1 MIYNKKNLNKM
12 NSKEERLIAFAKQ
25 SMNDSFLDNET
36 SQMDSMDINSG
47 SYFVQYVYS
56 KSLGINISKE
66 IKELINEGFEVKKE
80 ELLPGDLVFTRIDH
94 VGIYIGNNEII
105 HYSDGLIQI
114 SKITNFYKGRRI
126 IERINNNEN
135 TVNCINYHPDI
146 ALGEIIK
153 TPLKET
159 DENWEFLLG
168 DYNNNG
174 ILDLYC
180 IKKKNTRNNSTEVHI
195 LDGKNDFKTFLLH
208 TTTRLHE
215 TDDDFQFLLGD
226 YNQNGKLDLYC
237 IKKNDT
243 GTNSTEVHIL
253 DGNDRYKSF
262 LLHTGTKLHET
273 GDNFQFLLG
282 DFNKN
287 GILDLYC
294 IAKYNTGS
302 NFTEVHILNGND
314 NFQSFLYQNRTP
326 LHEVGDSYDFKL
338 DDYNKDGKLDLYC
351 IKKFGTGTN
360 CTEISIIRGNDNYQ
374 SVITS
379 FPTKLPETDKDFSFY
394 PFKDKLYVI
403 NKKGNNCTEIICL
416 KI

>member
-1 MIYNKKNLNKM
+1 MK
-12 NSKEERLIAFAKQ
+12 SKEERLITFAKQ
-25 SMNDSFLDNET
+25 LLNKPLSDSET
-36 SQMDSMDINSG
+36 SQIDSMNIKNG

-56 KSLGINISKE
+56 KSLGINISEE

-80 ELLPGDLVFTRIDH
+80 ELSSGDLVFTSIDH

-114 SKITNFYKGRRI
+114 SEITNFYKGRRI

-135 TVNCINYHPDI
+135 TVNYINYHPDV
-146 ALGEIIK
+146 ALGEIIFHSN

-159 DENWEFLLG
+159 DKNWEFLLG

-180 IKKKNTRNNSTEVHI
+180 IKKKNTINNFTEIYILDGSTNFNTFLLQTDTPLHETEENWKFLLGDYNQNGTLDLYCIKKCNTGSNSTEVHI
-195 LDGKNDFKTFLLH
+195 LNGSTNFQSYLLQ
-208 TTTRLHE
+208 TGTVLHE
-215 TDDDFQFLLGD
+215 TGDNWEFLLGD

-237 IKKNDT
+237 IKKYHT
-243 GTNSTEVHIL
+243 GTNL
-253 DGNDRYKSF
+253 
-262 LLHTGTKLHET
+262 
-273 GDNFQFLLG
+273 
-282 DFNKN
+282 
-287 GILDLYC
+287 
-294 IAKYNTGS
+294 
-302 NFTEVHILNGND
+302 TEVHILNGND
-314 NFQSFLYQNRTP
+314 NFQSFLHEDGTALP
-326 LHEVGDSYDFKL
+326 EVGDNYDFKL

-351 IKKFGTGTN
+351 IKKFGTETN

-403 NKKGNNCTEIICL
+403 NKKGNNCTEIICV